1 MKDLGLFPEEEPKKK
16 MILHKKTSPIITDKP
31 TSEKITLHK
40 KQSVIYEEQVDILLN
55 ANPNRMYRSE
65 DIGRERQE
73 ISQRLDMLSK
83 KYNRKVDSIVGYSE
97 ALLKV
102 MPNMWATQAIEDI
115 ASETS
120 WAMLRIIQIQDQNKP
135 KKKLIKKRGSS

>member
-120 WAMLRIIQIQDQNKP
+120 WAMLLVVHVQGRQT